1 MTSLQRALGAEQ
13 TWPRVKE
20 IIKWMMLIQYIYIY
34 TPRNVEAK
42 NVPTR
47 NGVVYKVLGPVI
59 TIPK

>member
-1 MTSLQRALGAEQ
+1 MATGEGNHQMDDAY
-13 TWPRVKE
+13 TV
-20 IIKWMMLIQYIYIY
+20 YIYIY

>member
-1 MTSLQRALGAEQ
+1 MATGEGNHQMDDAY
-13 TWPRVKE
+13 TV
-20 IIKWMMLIQYIYIY
+20 YIY